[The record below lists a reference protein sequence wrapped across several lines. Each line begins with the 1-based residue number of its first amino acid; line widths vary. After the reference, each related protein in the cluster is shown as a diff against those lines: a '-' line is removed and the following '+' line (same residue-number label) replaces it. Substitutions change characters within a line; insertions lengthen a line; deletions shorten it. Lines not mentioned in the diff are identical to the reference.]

1 MAHLKNQV
9 DPTGT
14 HDLLESLS
22 LIHCPY
28 KVYAIAHQVWLVN
41 YPCLTS
47 FTISEKNIL
56 TQLKLVFGLTVVIS
70 GRVLSGVS
78 GVSSRIKC
86 AEEKEKWTLS

>member
-28 KVYAIAHQVWLVN
+28 KVYAIAHQVWLARKL
-41 YPCLTS
+41 PLLD
-47 FTISEKNIL
+47 IL
-56 TQLKLVFGLTVVIS
+56 YHQ
-70 GRVLSGVS
+70 
-78 GVSSRIKC
+78 
-86 AEEKEKWTLS
+86 